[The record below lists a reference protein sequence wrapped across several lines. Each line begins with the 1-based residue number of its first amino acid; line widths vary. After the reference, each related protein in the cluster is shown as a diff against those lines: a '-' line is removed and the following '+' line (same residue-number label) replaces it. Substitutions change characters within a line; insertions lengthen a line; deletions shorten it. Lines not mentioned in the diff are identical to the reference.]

1 MLRMLRSVCG
11 VLLRGC
17 AFSVAVAVPLLSFSA
32 VHAQLAPGTAYVFPP
47 ALQPGTTTA
56 VQLGVIDPTPDLQWF
71 VHDARLN
78 LRILGP
84 AGDFHLPAPPY
95 WKGPRGG
102 TNAPPIPREVPA
114 ELTIPADQPEGFV
127 YWQVA
132 NANGISKTAR
142 FLVSR
147 GAEIVEMR
155 SRDLPQ
161 RLPSLPVSVAG
172 RLSRLTEVDRY
183 ELTAERDGP
192 ISISLMARRLGADFR
207 GLLRVHDETGRLLAD
222 FSDTEGVDG
231 GLTFAAT
238 GGRRYVVSLHDVDFR
253 GDRAYVYRLSF
264 SAGPRVLCT
273 IPARGRRGATVD
285 VEFVGSGLQTGGNGV
300 EVLRQSVQFPA
311 DAVTEAVVQLQ
322 TAWGAVPVRI
332 PLSDGDELSAGA
344 DAVQA
349 IVGAD
354 VAVTG
359 RLGPQREEQRYV
371 FEAAA
376 GEKFSLE
383 LQSAAIGG
391 ALDTQLLVEGPDG
404 KPAGENDDS
413 TGTDSRLEVTAAAAG
428 KYTCVVR
435 AAESLT
441 GRADDVYR
449 LQLQRQ
455 SADFRLLAPQQLLLP
470 SGGQVEVAISV
481 QRQGGFDGEIAVVA
495 EGLPEGV
502 TAEGDWKIPAG
513 KNDLKAILKSAADA
527 AVTAARVQFRG
538 TALVNGTEQSRV
550 ALPEGAGTLCPTSL
564 ADRQVSGSV
573 LAMTMAAPIDVLVID
588 RERQRDVHRG
598 TTYLAELEIVRKD
611 GFTGE
616 VTLVMTGQ
624 QDRNRQG
631 MKGDTTVVPP
641 GETRAFYPCF
651 MPEWLATDITRRMIV
666 HGIVVVPDPR
676 GNLRYLTKPG
686 DARITM
692 IMEGALLK
700 LALGSASVSAE
711 QGGAVEVPISISRS
725 ARLPLPVTV
734 QLQVPEELRG
744 VLRCAP
750 VELAAGTDTGVLRIE
765 AAEDGRLQGV
775 WPLRVTATAL
785 QDGRWPVVSESEL
798 ELGFPGGCR

>member
-1 MLRMLRSVCG
+1 MFRALRSVCG
-11 VLLRGC
+11 VLIRCCGGALAG
-17 AFSVAVAVPLLSFSA
+17 AFPLLSFSA
-32 VHAQLAPGTAYVFPP
+32 LQAQLAPGTAYVFPP
-47 ALQPGTTTA
+47 AVRPGTTTA

-71 VHDARLN
+71 VHDTRLN

-84 AGDFHLPAPPY
+84 AGDFHVPPPPY

-142 FLVSR
+142 FFVSR
-147 GAEIVEMR
+147 GAEILESR

-161 RLPSLPVSVAG
+161 RLPAFPVSVSG

-192 ISISLMARRLGADFR
+192 VSISLMARRLGADFR
-207 GLLRVHDETGRLLAD
+207 GLLQVHDESGRLLGD

-231 GLTFAAT
+231 GLTFGAV

-273 IPARGRRGATVD
+273 IPARGRRGTTVD
-285 VEFVGSGLQTGGNGV
+285 MEFVGTGLQTGGGGV
-300 EVLRQSVQFPA
+300 EVVRQSVQFPT

-344 DAVQA
+344 DAVQTLP
-349 IVGAD
+349 GAD

-359 RLGPQREEQRYV
+359 RLGPQREEQRFV

-376 GEKFSLE
+376 GERISLE
-383 LQSAAIGG
+383 LQSAALGG

-404 KPAGENDDS
+404 KPVGENDDS
-413 TGTDSRLEVTAAAAG
+413 AGTDSRLELTAAAAG

-449 LQLQRQ
+449 LFVQRQ

-481 QRQGGFDGEIAVVA
+481 QRQGAFDGEIAVVA

-502 TAEGDWKIPAG
+502 TAEGDWKISAG
-513 KNDLKAILKSAADA
+513 KNDFKAILKSAADA

-538 TALVNGTEQSRV
+538 VAMVNGTQQTRV
-550 ALPEGAGTLCPTSL
+550 AVVEGAGTLCPTSQ
-564 ADRQVSGSV
+564 ADRQVPCSV

-641 GETRAFYPCF
+641 GESRAFYPCF

-666 HGIVVVPDPR
+666 HGIAVVPDPR
-676 GNLRYLTKPG
+676 GNPRYLTKPG

-700 LALGSASVSAE
+700 LALGSASAAAE
-711 QGGAVEVPISISRS
+711 QGGAVEVPFSISRS

-734 QLQVPEELRG
+734 QLQVPEELSG

-750 VELAAGTDTGVLRIE
+750 VQLAAGTDTGVLRIE
-765 AAEDGRLQGV
+765 AATDSRLQGL

-798 ELGFPGGCR
+798 ELGFPESSR